1 MEYHRRVAASHTYN
15 TTTQDLHGI
24 GGWAEY
30 PLSPPSSM
38 DAMAVGLLDS
48 PLSGAYNEPE
58 PRRYRSRI
66 PIMILIL
73 SSLGRT
79 E

>member
-1 MEYHRRVAASHTYN
+1 
-15 TTTQDLHGI
+15 
-24 GGWAEY
+24 
-30 PLSPPSSM
+30 M